1 MKLLAQ
7 SSCTKNA
14 SMFRKPVWELEDSS
28 ILSSIISP
36 RSQQQPRNS
45 YVHYWFHF
53 RLFLFSVR
61 SCLVALQALAC
72 PEKNLP
78 GLPPARFPPFYKSW
92 LRSCPTSPIHYQWRH
107 DLLRSRYDCKLYVGN
122 CRHAPT
128 VVSLGSPWLCLK
140 SEVVWMTMEWTLLEY
155 GLVNHHQFV
164 FVSCRGVTR
173 GC

>member
-1 MKLLAQ
+1 MG
-7 SSCTKNA
+7 
-14 SMFRKPVWELEDSS
+14 EDSS

-45 YVHYWFHF
+45 HVHYWFHF
-53 RLFLFSVR
+53 RLFLFSVH

-78 GLPPARFPPFYKSW
+78 GLRLARLPPFYKSW

-128 VVSLGSPWLCLK
+128 VVSLGSPCMVV
-140 SEVVWMTMEWTLLEY
+140 SEVRSCMDDDGMDAIGIWISEPLPICVRKLQGRNQGVLGVLEHPY
-155 GLVNHHQFV
+155 P
-164 FVSCRGVTR
+164 T
-173 GC
+173 